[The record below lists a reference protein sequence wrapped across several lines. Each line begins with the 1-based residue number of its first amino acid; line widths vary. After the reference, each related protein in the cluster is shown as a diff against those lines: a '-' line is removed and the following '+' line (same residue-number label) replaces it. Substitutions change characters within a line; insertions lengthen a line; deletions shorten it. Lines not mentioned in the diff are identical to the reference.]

1 MTEKL
6 HSLWTLWFHNSIKD
20 WTIKGYTKL
29 LNISN
34 LEEYLY
40 FLNNYN
46 LLGGINSNHF
56 FFMRDNIKPIWEDP
70 LNKNGGCISIKVE
83 INKVEE
89 TWDIL
94 CTYIISESINDS
106 LNINGISI
114 CIKNPNYSIIQI
126 WLKEKND
133 NNINYINKIIDCNY
147 IYKSYDLN
155 S

>member
-6 HSLWTLWFHNSIKD
+6 HNYWTLWFHNSIND

-29 LNISN
+29 LKITNIK
-34 LEEYLY
+34 EYLY

-46 LLGGINSNHF
+46 LLGGINNNHF
-56 FFMRDNIKPIWEDP
+56 FFMRENIKPIWEDP

-83 INKVEE
+83 INKIEN
-89 TWDIL
+89 TWDL
-94 CTYIISESINDS
+94 LSSYIIGETIPDS

-126 WLKEKND
+126 WLKKKND
-133 NNINYINKIIDCNY
+133 NNINFINKIIDSNH
-147 IYKSYDLN
+147 IYKSYN
-155 S
+155 I